1 MWSPL
6 SARPQTRM
14 LLRIT
19 HYCAANLKF
28 LAHTDACTAAVCG
41 VVRTHRSR
49 YCDRHWMLMDDT
61 SFHFSMNHLILKIKD
76 VCMSNDLFFFFCCCA
91 WSSFIYILLS
101 TARLFILLFFFF
113 ITFGAHM
120 KICGVCNVR
129 RCRWMINWLA
139 EFVLPSWVNETESNF
154 VEHKANIECFKHSVF
169 FKNQRPRPRS

>member
-1 MWSPL
+1 MH
-6 SARPQTRM
+6 ARQPFAV
-14 LLRIT
+14 L
-19 HYCAANLKF
+19 C
-28 LAHTDACTAAVCG
+28 AHTVLDIVIDIECWWTI
-41 VVRTHRSR
+41 H
-49 YCDRHWMLMDDT
+49 
-61 SFHFSMNHLILKIKD
+61 HFISQWTLDIKNKRC
-76 VCMSNDLFFFFCCCA
+76 VHEQWFVFFFCCCA

>member
-76 VCMSNDLFFFFCCCA
+76 VCMSNDLFFFFAAVHDLRSYIYCYQPHGSLFCC
-91 WSSFIYILLS
+91 
-101 TARLFILLFFFF
+101 FFFLLHLAR
-113 ITFGAHM
+113 TWKYVVCAT
-120 KICGVCNVR
+120 CVGVGEWLIGWRSLFCLHESMR
-129 RCRWMINWLA
+129 RSLTLLN
-139 EFVLPSWVNETESNF
+139 T
-154 VEHKANIECFKHSVF
+154 K
-169 FKNQRPRPRS
+169 QT